1 MLAYLKFLYN
11 CFEKI
16 LFHLIDAEE
25 DYYVSGDEESDVESD
40 EEDITNVGV
49 CDSEQTTIADTDS
62 DSEMEMEVSSTES
75 EFENDNELEQE
86 PEENYCYVRKLIIHD
101 DESLDEE
108 FVKVEKDSINPSNV
122 KPILENLP
130 KMHSRQLVQRK
141 IVYGDDGETIW
152 HEEEEVIIE
161 NSPNNSDNTDDNLN
175 NNSPVSKNVF
185 QSIAV
190 YNDNELRKRNTQIID
205 SMV

>member
-86 PEENYCYVRKLIIHD
+86 PEDKYCYVRKLIIHD
-101 DESLDEE
+101 DDSLDEE
-108 FVKVEKDSINPSNV
+108 FIKVEKDTIAQDNV

-130 KMHSRQLVQRK
+130 KMHSRPLVQKK

-152 HEEEEVIIE
+152 QEEQLIIE
-161 NSPNNSDNTDDNLN
+161 NSPKNSDNSDNTID

-185 QSIAV
+185 QSMNV

>member
-16 LFHLIDAEE
+16 LFLLTDDEE
-25 DYYVSGDEESDVESD
+25 DNYVSGDEESDVETD

-49 CDSEQTTIADTDS
+49 CDSEETTIVDTDS

-75 EFENDNELEQE
+75 ELESDNELE
-86 PEENYCYVRKLIIHD
+86 PEEKYCYVRKLIIHD
-101 DESLDEE
+101 DDSLGEE
-108 FVKVEKDSINPSNV
+108 TVKVEKDTIAQDNV
-122 KPILENLP
+122 KPIFENLP
-130 KMHSRQLVQRK
+130 KMHSRPLVQRK
-141 IVYGDDGETIW
+141 MVYGPDGETIW
-152 HEEEEVIIE
+152 QEEQLIIE
-161 NSPNNSDNTDDNLN
+161 NSPKNSDNTDNTID
-175 NNSPVSKNVF
+175 NNSPVSKNIF
-185 QSIAV
+185 QSINV

>member
-1 MLAYLKFLYN
+1 MLAYLSFLYN
-11 CFEKI
+11 SFEKM
-16 LFHLIDAEE
+16 LFQLIDDDE
-25 DYYVSGDEESDVESD
+25 DYYVSGDVETD
-40 EEDITNVGV
+40 EEDITNVGE

-62 DSEMEMEVSSTES
+62 EMEMEVSGAEL
-75 EFENDNELEQE
+75 ERDDQLEQE
-86 PEENYCYVRKLIIHD
+86 PEDNYCYVRKLIIHD

-152 HEEEEVIIE
+152 HEEEEEVIIE

-175 NNSPVSKNVF
+175 NNSAVSTNGF
-185 QSIAV
+185 ESNAV